1 MNRPHPHAQ
10 LLQAGQGFERRAETR
25 VVTVACRCKHD
36 RLLDDETLLELTD
49 QAFDDDIARRQPIK
63 LRRDSQFEALILL
76 QNLGRLRRL
85 QRDTAPRSEEHT
97 SELQS
102 LMRTSYAVFCLHKKK
117 HTITHTQPIHL
128 Q

>member
-1 MNRPHPHAQ
+1 MRISDWSSDVCSSD
-10 LLQAGQGFERRAETR
+10 L
-25 VVTVACRCKHD
+25 
-36 RLLDDETLLELTD
+36 

-85 QRDTAPRSEEHT
+85 QRDTAPALPQPGLPRRVVMRQRVVVGTKACALRSEEHT

-102 LMRTSYAVFCLHKKK
+102 LMRISYAVFCLKKK
-117 HTITHTQPIHL
+117 KQKKTSRQLKVP
-128 Q
+128 

>member
-10 LLQAGQGFERRAETR
+10 LLQAGQWFDRRAETR

-49 QAFDDDIARRQPIK
+49 QAFDDDIARRQPIE
-63 LRRDSQFEALILL
+63 LRRDSQFEALTLL

-85 QRDTAPRSEEHT
+85 QRGTAPALPRSEERRVGKECGSKSRSRWSPYH
-97 SELQS
+97 
-102 LMRTSYAVFCLHKKK
+102 
-117 HTITHTQPIHL
+117 
-128 Q
+128 